1 MIDPNVITTAR
12 VGDLPSAD
20 FNLTDNIPHE
30 IGTDL
35 KRGTVQQLAD
45 FISNYI
51 GSSSSLSFN
60 PTTVTSGG
68 TLPVTTTNEWI
79 LVGKGTFQ
87 NVGGGLNITTTEELN
102 ALTSNGTY
110 WALSVSLNLLEEGCY
125 YIEKTV
131 GEGDGKIE
139 LQSETFMVRES
150 HPGTLLYK
158 FFNSFNNEV
167 FWENLSYIMLRVEG
181 EIKQYDTNGI
191 RRVYVDQPNTSQTI
205 KGVSSRQFKL
215 FAGSSL
221 GIPDYLADKLQTIF
235 DQDNVDI
242 DGKGFS
248 ALNSGAK
255 FNPERADLYSFA
267 GWSLDIAETTNRRA
281 KRFEST
287 GIIEKKVV
295 IDYFAESKLFGPID
309 GNAENT
315 DYFISNI
322 E

>member
-1 MIDPNVITTAR
+1 MP
-12 VGDLPSAD
+12 
-20 FNLTDNIPHE
+20 
-30 IGTDL
+30 
-35 KRGTVQQLAD
+35 
-45 FISNYI
+45 SNYI
-51 GSSSSLSFN
+51 EIPTLSPLNFVDKN
-60 PTTVTSGG
+60 RV
-68 TLPVTTTNEWI
+68 LPANYHFKHFDAWKSDEQILPLYQAFKYEQKWQKNDIIILPAKSNFGPINVRIYNEYNDLI
-79 LVGKGTFQ
+79 DQSNMNAIGVVGDD
-87 NVGGGLNITTTEELN
+87 
-102 ALTSNGTY
+102 TY

>member
-110 WALSVSLNLLEEGCY
+110 WALSV
-125 YIEKTV
+125 
-131 GEGDGKIE
+131 
-139 LQSETFMVRES
+139 
-150 HPGTLLYK
+150 
-158 FFNSFNNEV
+158 
-167 FWENLSYIMLRVEG
+167 
-181 EIKQYDTNGI
+181 EI
-191 RRVYVDQPNTSQTI
+191 
-205 KGVSSRQFKL
+205 
-215 FAGSSL
+215 
-221 GIPDYLADKLQTIF
+221 
-235 DQDNVDI
+235 
-242 DGKGFS
+242 
-248 ALNSGAK
+248 
-255 FNPERADLYSFA
+255 
-267 GWSLDIAETTNRRA
+267 
-281 KRFEST
+281 
-287 GIIEKKVV
+287 
-295 IDYFAESKLFGPID
+295 PID
-309 GNAENT
+309 VTLAGITQNIRSGYTQTVPSEDAI
-315 DYFISNI
+315 FRALQLISNSI
-322 E
+322 PSATIVTSIRYAGLGQDYELPTGAIAFQGFINEAVQFPEDINFLTDANTFTQSGTTVTFLKTITAGQRIRIQYYL